1 MSNSYSKQ
9 TRFEP
14 RIWDTLWPRFTRP
27 NPDKKWYAFDK
38 RMNDF
43 LYGVNGT
50 TKKECVDEISKQLD
64 GGILKFEKRGES

>member
-14 RIWDTLWPRFTRP
+14 RIWDTLRHRSTRP
-27 NPDKKWYAFDK
+27 NPGKKWYAFDK
-38 RMNDF
+38 KMGDF
-43 LYGVNGT
+43 LYGVSGY

-64 GGILKFEKRGES
+64 CDILNFEKRGET